1 MFEKAIQFIKE
12 IYAAYIAHQL
22 PFLAAGVAY
31 FSFLSFFNLLFFLS
45 SILGF
50 LLVNQATKEMVLDFL
65 VNSFPLFAPFAKE
78 NLESLQNFSFSI
90 SIGGLLLLAY
100 SSISIFLNTNQAL
113 DNIYGI
119 RPKSTLKQIVKGAS
133 VMVMILFILLIAVGL
148 SYLASFGD
156 DIFRSL
162 SLAIQPSQ
170 IFSTL
175 ISYIFLFVT
184 ILLIYRF
191 LVDVQI
197 TFSKVVPGTIFSV
210 IVWKILEVIYKFY
223 LDKYFLP
230 SQIQGITGFVIATL
244 LWFYISMLV
253 VFLGAE
259 LNLHLAKRQKT
270 RH

>member
-1 MFEKAIQFIKE
+1 MPNKAIQFIKE
-12 IYAAYIAHQL
+12 IYNAYIAHQL
-22 PFLAAGVAY
+22 PFLAAGVTY

-45 SILGF
+45 GLLGF
-50 LLVNQATKEMVLDFL
+50 VFVNAEIKKMALDFIIR
-65 VNSFPLFAPFAKE
+65 NIPLFQPLAEE
-78 NLESLQNFSFSI
+78 NLKAIENFRFSV
-90 SIGGLLLLAY
+90 SIGGIILLAY
-100 SSISIFLNTNQAL
+100 SSISIFLNINQGL
-113 DNIYGI
+113 DNIYGV
-119 RPKSTLKQIVKGAS
+119 RPQSNLKQIGKGLL
-133 VMVMILFILLIAVGL
+133 VMVLILLSLLIAVCL

-156 DIFRSL
+156 SIFQSL
-162 SLAIQPSQ
+162 SMHVSLSQ
-170 IFSTL
+170 ILSTL

-259 LNLHLAKRQKT
+259 LNLYLAKRKKT

>member
-1 MFEKAIQFIKE
+1 MPNKAIRFIKE

-22 PFLAAGVAY
+22 PFLAAGVTY

-45 SILGF
+45 GILGV
-50 LLVNQATKEMVLDFL
+50 LLINQSTKAAVLDFL
-65 VNSFPLFAPFAKE
+65 LNSFPLFAPFAKE

-119 RPKSTLKQIVKGAS
+119 RPKSTLKQVVKGAS
-133 VMVMILFILLIAVGL
+133 VMVLILLTLLIAVGL

-162 SLAIQPSQ
+162 SLAIEPSQ

-175 ISYIFLFVT
+175 ISYVFLFVT
-184 ILLIYRF
+184 ILFIYRF
-191 LVDVQI
+191 LVDVHVTYREVI
-197 TFSKVVPGTIFSV
+197 PGTIFSV
-210 IVWKILEVIYKFY
+210 MAWKVAEVIYKFHVANIFSAR
-223 LDKYFLP
+223 LV
-230 SQIQGITGFVIATL
+230 QGVTASVIATL
-244 LWFYISMLV
+244 LWFYISILI

-259 LNLHLAKRQKT
+259 LNLYLAKRQKT